1 MNTPQSQECWKQRL
15 QNYGLA
21 LSQLEQAV
29 SFGEKNEYSNL
40 EMQGLIQAFE
50 FTHELALKL
59 YMKKESGS
67 ILRP

>member
-40 EMQGLIQAFE
+40 EMQGLIQAF
-50 FTHELALKL
+50 
-59 YMKKESGS
+59 
-67 ILRP
+67 